1 MVIATM
7 AERGD
12 ETSFEEAPDPVLEA
26 SLESFPASDPPAWAV
41 GAQLWFQS
49 LMKQIRQQGAEAGH
63 EGDDG
68 T

>member
-1 MVIATM
+1 M
-7 AERGD
+7 AESGD
-12 ETSFEEAPDPVLEA
+12 ETAYEDSLDPVLEA
-26 SLESFPASDPPAWAV
+26 SLESFPASDPPAWAG